1 MSIATLPHLDRELH
15 EESLADLVGWLGG
28 IPLERIR
35 LHPAPGTATE
45 EDVVQTKCCEL
56 LDGVLV
62 EKAMGWEESTWAALL
77 IQILGRYLAQNPIAI
92 IAGADG
98 LTRLA
103 PGRVREPDVAVYL
116 LSRFP
121 GGKAQPRAICDLA
134 PDWAI
139 EILSRSNTSQEMEIK
154 RRHYFEAGVRRVW
167 IVDPRARTV
176 QDWSGPTL
184 MNLLS
189 GKDVADLHG
198 ILPGFQLPIGDWFAR
213 VDAVLES
220 DTSDEG
226 GAE

>member
-1 MSIATLPHLDRELH
+1 MSIDTLPILEREIQ
-15 EESLADLVGWLGG
+15 EESLADLVGRLGG

-35 LHPAPGTATE
+35 LHPTPGTATE

-121 GGKAQPRAICDLA
+121 SGRAKPRAICDLA

-139 EILSRSNTSQEMEIK
+139 EILSRSNTSPEMEIK
-154 RRHYFEAGVRRVW
+154 RHHYFEAGVRRVW
-167 IVDPRARTV
+167 IVDPRARIIK
-176 QDWSGPTL
+176 DWSSPML
-184 MNLLS
+184 MNVLS
-189 GKDVADLHG
+189 ATDVADLDQ
-198 ILPGFQLPIGDWFAR
+198 ILPGFQLKIGDWFAM
-213 VDAVLES
+213 VDAVLEPEP
-220 DTSDEG
+220 DGHG
-226 GAE
+226 GLQ

>member
-1 MSIATLPHLDRELH
+1 MSIDTLPILERETQ
-15 EESLADLVGWLGG
+15 EESLADLVGRLGD

-45 EDVVQTKCCEL
+45 KDVVQTQCCEL

-77 IQILGRYLAQNPIAI
+77 IRIIGWYLDHNPIAI

-121 GGKAQPRAICDLA
+121 GGKAQRRAICDLA

-139 EILSRSNTSQEMEIK
+139 EILSRSNTPQEMEIK

-167 IVDPRARTV
+167 MVDPRARTV

-184 MNLLS
+184 MKLLS
-189 GKDVADLHG
+189 GKDVAELDQ
-198 ILPGFQLPIGDWFAR
+198 ILPGFQLKIGDWFAM
-213 VDAVLES
+213 VDAVLEPEP
-220 DTSDEG
+220 DGQG
-226 GAE
+226 GLQ

>member
-1 MSIATLPHLDRELH
+1 MSTATLPKKELASR

-45 EDVVQTKCCEL
+45 KDVVQAKCCEL

-77 IQILGRYLAQNPIAI
+77 IRIIGWYLDHNPIAI

-103 PGRVREPDVAVYL
+103 PGRVREPDVAIYL

-121 GGKAQPRAICDLA
+121 GGKAKPRAICDLA

-139 EILSRSNTSQEMEIK
+139 EILSRSNTHKEMEIK
-154 RRHYFEAGVRRVW
+154 CRHYFEAGVRRVW

-176 QDWSGPTL
+176 EDWSSPTL
-184 MNLLS
+184 MNSLTAH
-189 GKDVADLHG
+189 DVADLDE
-198 ILPGFQLPIGDWFAR
+198 ILPGYQLKIGDWFAL

-220 DTSDEG
+220 EPFNEG

>member
-1 MSIATLPHLDRELH
+1 MSTTTLLNHELASH

-56 LDGVLV
+56 LSGVLV

-77 IQILGRYLAQNPIAI
+77 IRIIGWHLDKNPIAI

-121 GGKAQPRAICDLA
+121 GGKAQARAICDLA

-139 EILSRSNTSQEMEIK
+139 EILSRSNTSQEMAIK

-167 IVDPRARTV
+167 IVDPRARTIA
-176 QDWSGPTL
+176 DWSGLTL
-184 MNLLS
+184 MNSLS
-189 GKDVADLHG
+189 GKDIADLDQ
-198 ILPGFQLPIGDWFAR
+198 ILPGFQLKISDWFAM
-213 VDAVLES
+213 VDAVLEPEP
-220 DTSDEG
+220 DGFG
-226 GAE
+226 GLE

>member
-15 EESLADLVGWLGG
+15 EESLADLVGWLGD

-56 LDGVLV
+56 LSGVLV

-77 IQILGRYLAQNPIAI
+77 IRIIGWYLDHNPIAI

-154 RRHYFEAGVRRVW
+154 RHHYFEAGVRRVW
-167 IVDPRARTV
+167 IVDPRARIIK
-176 QDWSGPTL
+176 DWSSPTL
-184 MNLLS
+184 MNVLS
-189 GKDVADLHG
+189 ATDVADLDQV
-198 ILPGFQLPIGDWFAR
+198 LPGFQLKINDWFAM
-213 VDAVLES
+213 VDAVLEPEPG
-220 DTSDEG
+220 DHG
-226 GAE
+226 GLE

>member
-1 MSIATLPHLDRELH
+1 MSIDTLPNSDVTSR
-15 EESLADLVGWLGG
+15 EESLADLVGWLGD

-45 EDVVQTKCCEL
+45 EDAVHTKCCEL

-77 IQILGRYLAQNPIAI
+77 IRIIGWYLDKNPIAI

-103 PGRVREPDVAVYL
+103 PGRVREPNVAVYL

-139 EILSRSNTSQEMEIK
+139 EILSRSNTSPEMEIK
-154 RRHYFEAGVRRVW
+154 RHHYFEAGVRRVW
-167 IVDPRARTV
+167 IVDPRARTIA
-176 QDWSGPTL
+176 DWSGPTL
-184 MNLLS
+184 MKVLS
-189 GKDVADLHG
+189 ATDVADLDQ
-198 ILPGFQLPIGDWFAR
+198 ILPGFQLKISDWFAMG
-213 VDAVLES
+213 DAVLEPEPG
-220 DTSDEG
+220 DHG
-226 GAE
+226 GLE